1 MTLDPIAL
9 AVPFFFLLIGL
20 ELLVARAR
28 HRRVYRFTDSFADL
42 GCGVT
47 QRVVLLLFEA
57 ALLAGYA
64 FVHAHARLWTFAPS
78 SVWPWVIAI
87 VGVDLAYYWWHR
99 LSHEVNVLWA
109 VHVVHH
115 QSEDYNLAVALR
127 QAVLSPVTVMPF
139 YLPLAVLGVPLT
151 VFFIVN
157 ALSTLYQFWIH
168 TELVD
173 RMGAAGERHQHALAP
188 PGAPRGE
195 PEYLD
200 RNYAATFILWDQLF
214 GTLRREEAPPVYGVS
229 HPLRSFDPVW
239 AQVQPLWGLVQAVR
253 RAPSAGEAIRFLLAS
268 PAWHPE
274 WLGPR
279 TPVPRSGPRGAA
291 EVRRAARPAAE
302 RLRRRAARAD
312 HRRGLRPPHL
322 APGALRPGAG
332 DRRGLGPGL
341 ARRRAPRSSRAGAGR
356 WGWRWPGWESSPAR
370 WRSSSSSR
378 RSGPCSSP
386 AAERERSAP
395 RRRRIAA
402 PSPRA
407 FVASATASA

>member
-20 ELLVARAR
+20 ELLFARVR
-28 HRRVYRFTDSFADL
+28 HRRLYRFTDSFADL

-64 FVHAHARLWTFAPS
+64 FVHAHARLWTFAPG

-87 VGVDLAYYWWHR
+87 VGVDLGYYWWHR
-99 LSHEVNVLWA
+99 LSHEVNFLWA

-127 QAVLSPVTVMPF
+127 QAVLSPVTVLPF

-173 RMGAAGERHQHALAP
+173 RMGALEKVVNTPSLHRVHHAVN
-188 PGAPRGE
+188 

-239 AQVQPLWGLVQAVR
+239 AQVQPLWELVQAVR
-253 RAPSAGEAIRFLLAS
+253 RAPSPGQALRFLLAS
-268 PAWHPE
+268 PAWHPD
-274 WLGPR
+274 WLGPATPRRGVDPEALPKFDVHPGRQR
-279 TPVPRSGPRGAA
+279 TWYVGAQLALIIVVAFALLTWHQALSITALATAVAWVLVSLVAGAA
-291 EVRRAARPAAE
+291 LLEGRRWAVGLEMARM
-302 RLRRRAARAD
+302 
-312 HRRGLRPPHL
+312 GLL
-322 APGALRPGAG
+322 AGAVAMVLLVPS
-332 DRRGLGPGL
+332 LGPVLL
-341 ARRRAPRSSRAGAGR
+341 ASR
-356 WGWRWPGWESSPAR
+356 
-370 WRSSSSSR
+370 
-378 RSGPCSSP
+378 
-386 AAERERSAP
+386 
-395 RRRRIAA
+395 
-402 PSPRA
+402 
-407 FVASATASA
+407 